1 MKKLIA
7 CTVLLTLSAIPAFG
21 QTSDSS
27 QGAAAPGSV
36 DLSGFR
42 DEIANRNKALADK
55 VKNEQLQVK
64 KNAAII
70 DDAKKIAADNNR
82 LDAERKALDAQNAE
96 FERQKQAM
104 MSVLGDSSA
113 STSSDASQA
122 APARVDPQ
130 PQPTRVESQPARVES
145 PAPRMELA
153 GASVIPSGSNMN
165 DGSAQNQDP
174 IVRTPPAGQVSQ
186 PTQYSQPAQQQQQNQ
201 YNSSSPVSASATVV
215 ASSSSSGPMRVP
227 ENVAMGLL
235 LSPIRPVY
243 PQIAQNARI
252 QGEVVLDAVISK
264 TGLIESL
271 SPVSG
276 PELLRKAAID
286 AVQRAHYQPYRVNGE
301 NVEVM
306 TTVTVVFRMQ
316 S

>member
-1 MKKLIA
+1 MKKLLA

-21 QTSDSS
+21 QTESS
-27 QGAAAPGSV
+27 GAAASTGSV

-55 VKNEQLQVK
+55 VKNEQLLVK

-96 FERQKQAM
+96 FERQRLAM
-104 MSVLGDSSA
+104 MSVLSDTSA
-113 STSSDASQA
+113 SSDASQP
-122 APARVDPQ
+122 APARVEPQAQPQ
-130 PQPTRVESQPARVES
+130 PQPTRVESQPTRVES

-153 GASVIPSGSNMN
+153 GASVIPSSSNE
-165 DGSAQNQDP
+165 SSTQVQDP

-186 PTQYSQPAQQQQQNQ
+186 PAQYSEPAQSSQPVQ
-201 YNSSSPVSASATVV
+201 YASSMPVAASATVV
-215 ASSSSSGPMRVP
+215 ASSSSGPMRVP

-264 TGLIESL
+264 SGLIESL

-286 AVQRAHYQPYRVNGE
+286 AVQKAHYQPYRVNGE

>member
-1 MKKLIA
+1 MKNILA
-7 CTVLLTLSAIPAFG
+7 CTVLLTLSAVPAFG
-21 QTSDSS
+21 QVADSGGQPAAS
-27 QGAAAPGSV
+27 STGAV

-42 DEIANRNKALADK
+42 DEIANKNKALADK
-55 VKNEQLQVK
+55 VKAEQLLVK

-82 LDAERKALDAQNAE
+82 LDAERKQLELQNAE
-96 FERQKQAM
+96 FERQRQAM
-104 MSVLGDSSA
+104 MSAIGDTSA
-113 STSSDASQA
+113 SSETSQP
-122 APARVDPQ
+122 APAPVRVE
-130 PQPTRVESQPARVES
+130 PQPTRVESQPARVEQQ
-145 PAPRMELA
+145 AAHMELA
-153 GASVIPSGSNMN
+153 GANVIPAGSNMN
-165 DGSAQNQDP
+165 QGSTQVSDP
-174 IVRTPPAGQVSQ
+174 IVRNPPVGQISQ
-186 PTQYSQPAQQQQQNQ
+186 SIQSSDSTQMASIPSA
-201 YNSSSPVSASATVV
+201 ASATVV
-215 ASSSSSGPMRVP
+215 ASVSSGPMRVP

-271 SPVSG
+271 QAVSG
-276 PELLRKAAID
+276 PELLRRAAID
-286 AVQRAHYQPYRVNGE
+286 AVQKAHYQPYRVNGE
-301 NVEVM
+301 NVQVS